1 LRFELSKNAAM
12 TTRDFS
18 RLSAYINNAYGIKMP
33 EAKKVMLE
41 CRLQKRLAALN
52 MSSYKEYC
60 EYLFSEQ
67 GMSHEMAHM
76 VDAVTTN
83 KTDFFREPSHF
94 DFLTQHVLPELCEG
108 YNGYKEIK
116 VWSAGCSS
124 GEEVYTLAM
133 VLHEF
138 TEMISGTDYHITGTD
153 VSLTML
159 AKAVEA
165 VYTEDRIADIPMW
178 LRKKYLLRSRDKAK
192 QTIRI
197 NAETRARTDFKRL
210 NLMDD
215 VYDVHN
221 KFDVIFCRN
230 VLIYF
235 DKATQCAVINKLAE
249 KLKPGGYLFLGH
261 SETVS
266 NMQLS
271 LTPVQ
276 PTVLKKRS
284 N

>member
-1 LRFELSKNAAM
+1 M
-12 TTRDFS
+12 TTRDFN
-18 RLSAYINNAYGIKMP
+18 RLSEFINSAYGIKMP

-52 MSSYKEYC
+52 IPSYKEYC

-67 GMSHEMAHM
+67 GMLHEMVHM

-108 YNGYKEIK
+108 YIGHKEIK

-138 TEMISGTDYHITGTD
+138 TETVSDTDYHVTGTD

-165 VYTEDRIADIPMW
+165 VYAEDRIADIPMW
-178 LRKKYLLRSRDKAK
+178 LRRKYLLRSRDRSK

-215 VYDVHN
+215 SYDIHN
-221 KFDVIFCRN
+221 QFDVIFCRN

-235 DKATQCAVINKLAE
+235 DKATQFAVINKLAE
-249 KLKPGGYLFLGH
+249 KLKTGGYLFLGH

-266 NMQLS
+266 NMQLA

-276 PTVLKKRS
+276 PTVLKKLS
-284 N
+284 HQ